1 MPQVLYDAHP
11 SLLRS
16 RPFGTLLAILLLLG
30 GILVAVVGDQVIP
43 SQFKQQIQI
52 DGRMLQM
59 IGIGVFAFATLQLL
73 TWWVATLTDHLE
85 ITPDEILW
93 THGLLS
99 KQYTEI
105 QMSSVRTVR
114 VTQTLFQRLMNAGD
128 ITLYT
133 AGDTPELVVRGLPDP
148 GQIRELI
155 KAQPAA
161 GV

>member
-1 MPQVLYDAHP
+1 MPEILYDAHP

-16 RPFGTLLAILLLLG
+16 RPFGTLLAILLMLG
-30 GILVAVVGDQVIP
+30 GILVALVGDQIVP
-43 SQFKQQIQI
+43 PEFRQSVQV
-52 DGRMLQM
+52 DGRTLQM
-59 IGIGVFAFATLQLL
+59 IGIGIFAFATLQLL
-73 TWWVATLTDHLE
+73 IWWVTARTDHLE

-105 QMSSVRTVR
+105 NMASVRTVR
-114 VTQTLFQRLMNAGD
+114 VTQTLFQRIMNAGD

-133 AGDTPELVVRGLPDP
+133 AGDTPELMVCGLPDP

-155 KAQPAA
+155 KAQPTS
-161 GV
+161 GG

>member
-1 MPQVLYDAHP
+1 MSQVLYDAHP

-16 RPFGTLLAILLLLG
+16 RPFGTLLAILLMIG
-30 GILVAVVGDQVIP
+30 GILVAVVGDQIIP
-43 SQFKQQIQI
+43 PELKSQVRV
-52 DGRMLQM
+52 DGRTLQM

-73 TWWVATLTDHLE
+73 IWWVATLTDHLE
-85 ITPDEILW
+85 ITADEILW
-93 THGLLS
+93 THGLLN

-128 ITLYT
+128 ITIYT

-148 GQIRELI
+148 GRIRELI
-155 KAQPAA
+155 KAQPTSGA
-161 GV
+161 

>member
-1 MPQVLYDAHP
+1 MPEVLYEAHP
-11 SLLRS
+11 SLLRT
-16 RPFGTLLAILLLLG
+16 RPFGTLLTILLMLG
-30 GILVAVVGDQVIP
+30 GILVAVVGDQAMP
-43 SQFKQQIQI
+43 PELKQQVQL
-52 DGRMLQM
+52 DGQTLQM

-73 TWWVATLTDHLE
+73 SWWVATLTDHLE

-105 QMSSVRTVR
+105 NMVSVRTVR

-128 ITLYT
+128 ITIYT
-133 AGDTPELVVRGLPDP
+133 SGDTPELVVRGLPDP
-148 GQIRELI
+148 SQIRELI
-155 KAQPAA
+155 KAQPAS

>member
-11 SLLRS
+11 SLLRT
-16 RPFGTLLAILLLLG
+16 RPFGTLLTILLMLG
-30 GILVAVVGDQVIP
+30 GILVAVVGDQIIP
-43 SQFKQQIQI
+43 PELKPQIQL
-52 DGRMLQM
+52 DGRTLQM
-59 IGIGVFAFATLQLL
+59 IGIGVFAFFTLQLL

-85 ITPDEILW
+85 ITADEILW

-105 QMSSVRTVR
+105 QMASVRTVR

-128 ITLYT
+128 ITIYT

-155 KAQPAA
+155 KAQPAS

>member
-11 SLLRS
+11 SLLRT
-16 RPFGTLLAILLLLG
+16 RPFGTLLTILLMLG

-43 SQFKQQIQI
+43 PEFKPQIRL
-52 DGRMLQM
+52 DGRTLQM
-59 IGIGVFAFATLQLL
+59 IGIGVFAFFTLQLL
-73 TWWVATLTDHLE
+73 TGGSRPSPIISRSRA
-85 ITPDEILW
+85 DEILW

-105 QMSSVRTVR
+105 QMASVRTVR

-128 ITLYT
+128 ITIYT

-148 GQIRELI
+148 GEIRELI
-155 KAQPAA
+155 KAQPASGA
-161 GV
+161 

>member
-1 MPQVLYDAHP
+1 MPEVLYDAHP
-11 SLLRS
+11 SLLRT
-16 RPFGTLLAILLLLG
+16 RPFGTLLTMLLMLG

-43 SQFKQQIQI
+43 PEFKSQVRV
-52 DGRMLQM
+52 DGQTLQM

-73 TWWVATLTDHLE
+73 TWWVTARTDHLE
-85 ITPDEILW
+85 ITADEILW

-105 QMSSVRTVR
+105 NMASVRTVR
-114 VTQTLFQRLMNAGD
+114 VTQTLFQRIMNAGD
-128 ITLYT
+128 ITIYT

-148 GQIRELI
+148 GQIREFI
-155 KAQPAA
+155 KAQPAS